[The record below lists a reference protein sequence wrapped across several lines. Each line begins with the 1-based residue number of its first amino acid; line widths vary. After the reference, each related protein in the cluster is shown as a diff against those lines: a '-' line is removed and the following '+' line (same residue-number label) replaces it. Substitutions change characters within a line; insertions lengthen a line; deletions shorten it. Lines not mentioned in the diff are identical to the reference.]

1 MDVERYKKFAL
12 SKINEENMAKNVKYV
27 IKNEKNKEQ
36 NYREGVKWGDASP
49 QNPPAINRK
58 NLFKLGELISDV
70 NSNKNR
76 YNFKNTILDNLERL
90 NYNIL
95 RLINKPPPIPPPP
108 LPQPQ
113 PIPPQPQPQ
122 LLPIDYGGDDDDDF
136 VFPPPPPPIDYGD
149 DFVFP
154 PPPPPIDNDDFVFPP
169 PPIDNDD
176 FVFPPS
182 PIDNEG
188 EPFPT
193 LPIPPPPP
201 PTEPLTNIIRS
212 ARENLLDEIRNPK
225 KLKTTK
231 PQEPKKTYSSNE
243 GQILL
248 NTINEL
254 AKRRSIIA
262 PSSDEDEDE
271 DEDWE

>member
-36 NYREGVKWGDASP
+36 NYREG
-49 QNPPAINRK
+49 INRR
-58 NLFKLGELISDV
+58 NLSKLRDLISDV
-70 NSNKNR
+70 NSNKNK
-76 YNFKNTILDNLERL
+76 YNFRDTILDNLERL

-95 RLINKPPPIPPPP
+95 RLINKPPPIPPP
-108 LPQPQ
+108 LPQ
-113 PIPPQPQPQ
+113 PIPPPLPPPLPQPQ
-122 LLPIDYGGDDDDDF
+122 LLPIDYGGDDDNDDNF
-136 VFPPPPPPIDYGD
+136 VFPPPPPPIDD
-149 DFVFP
+149 NFVFP
-154 PPPPPIDNDDFVFPP
+154 PPPPPIDDNFVFPP
-169 PPIDNDD
+169 P
-176 FVFPPS
+176 

-193 LPIPPPPP
+193 LPIPPPP

-254 AKRRSIIA
+254 VKRRSIIA

-271 DEDWE
+271 DDWE

>member
-36 NYREGVKWGDASP
+36 NYREGV
-49 QNPPAINRK
+49 NPPAINKK
-58 NLFKLGELISDV
+58 NLSKLRELISDV
-70 NSNKNR
+70 NSNK

-95 RLINKPPPIPPPP
+95 RLINKPPPIPPPLPPP
-108 LPQPQ
+108 LPQPL
-113 PIPPQPQPQ
+113 PQPQPQ
-122 LLPIDYGGDDDDDF
+122 LLPIDYGGDDDF
-136 VFPPPPPPIDYGD
+136 VFPPPP
-149 DFVFP
+149 
-154 PPPPPIDNDDFVFPP
+154 IDNDDDDFVFPP

-176 FVFPPS
+176 DDFVFPPPPPP

-193 LPIPPPPP
+193 LPIPPPPPP

-225 KLKTTK
+225 KLKPTK
-231 PQEPKKTYSSNE
+231 PIKPEKTYSSNE

-271 DEDWE
+271 DEDEDWD